1 MHQSPGGESHH
12 SLTSLSRM
20 WTIKLFSM
28 EKKFHRI
35 SINPSL
41 TSSIWFAISQKLINF
56 SEFFHQSFDWYET
69 SHEIRDPRLLWRMAV
84 VFDVGSLSHKHFNDA
99 TDFLGNWY
107 RNGVQNYWSVMR
119 PRNKVYIEKKN
130 IFGDVRVIFCSIQTW
145 DKLLSRYLKSFFY

>member
-1 MHQSPGGESHH
+1 MWVPNFIGSFISIKWFKKLCSSPLWKKPYSIPTTTSRKMFNCYCVQIKIFLHQSPGGESHH

-69 SHEIRDPRLLWRMAV
+69 SHEIRDPRLLWHGCGFWR
-84 VFDVGSLSHKHFNDA
+84 
-99 TDFLGNWY
+99 
-107 RNGVQNYWSVMR
+107 R
-119 PRNKVYIEKKN
+119 
-130 IFGDVRVIFCSIQTW
+130 
-145 DKLLSRYLKSFFY
+145 LLIS